1 MTERDEDNMA
11 LDDKVIAVTGAGSG
25 IGAAIARKAARR
37 GARVALLDVNDEAA
51 NRVAAELEHD
61 GLGAMALYLD
71 VADRASWQSA
81 IDAVIDRWGRLDG
94 LVNNAGI
101 TRDRTVLKLT
111 DDDWNAVMSVN
122 LTGMWIGC
130 QTALPHLQ
138 ACGGAIVNTS
148 SESRHG
154 VFGQANYAAAKAG
167 VVGLTRTIA
176 IEQARKG
183 VRCNAIAP
191 GTIDTPMVAAVPA
204 DVRESWLDNI
214 PMGRFGQPEEVA
226 EATLF
231 LLSTAA
237 SIVTGQVLCVN
248 GGSSQ

>member
-1 MTERDEDNMA
+1 MTEHDEDNMA
-11 LDDKVIAVTGAGSG
+11 LSNKVIAVTGAGSG
-25 IGAAIARKAARR
+25 IGAAVARMAAAR
-37 GARVALLDVNDEAA
+37 GAQVALLDVNEEAA
-51 NRVAAELEHD
+51 NRVVTELHGD
-61 GLGAMALYLD
+61 GLEAMALYLD
-71 VADRASWQSA
+71 VADRESWRSA
-81 IDAVIDRWGRLDG
+81 IGAVVERWGRLDG

-138 ACGGAIVNTS
+138 VHGGAIVNTS

-191 GTIDTPMVAAVPA
+191 GTVETPMVAAVPP
-204 DVRESWLDNI
+204 DIRESWLGDI

-231 LLSTAA
+231 LLSSAA
-237 SIVTGQVLCVN
+237 SFVTGQVLCVN